1 MNEQSVSDFEESARQ
16 SLPAI
21 IYDFVAQGSGDER
34 SAQRN
39 LQTFQQWHFLPRVL
53 KDVSGIDQ
61 SVAVFDR
68 KINSPV
74 MIGPTGLVGLLRPR
88 GEAMLARAARDANT
102 VLGVSIN
109 TTMSM
114 EDIAQANGEG
124 RRWQQV
130 FIYKQRDLTLQH
142 LERAAKAGYE
152 SIILPVDCAVT
163 GNKRRDERN
172 GFTIPPR
179 LSARM
184 VFGSAGR
191 MGWLFRALGAQRM
204 TFANLEGWKGLGGAS
219 GVLKLGRIMGELID
233 SSLTWDDLKWLRSN
247 WKGRLI
253 VKGVLHPDD
262 ALQAIDCGVDGLVVS
277 NHGGRQL
284 NNAVSPLN
292 VLPSIRAAVNSN
304 VPVFLDSGI
313 RNGEDVLIA
322 LCLGATA
329 VFIGRPTLWG
339 LAAHG
344 QEGVAR
350 VLELLRRDIAYSMA
364 LLGAKSLGELG
375 PELVERIAA

>member
-1 MNEQSVSDFEESARQ
+1 
-16 SLPAI
+16 
-21 IYDFVAQGSGDER
+21 
-34 SAQRN
+34 
-39 LQTFQQWHFLPRVL
+39 
-53 KDVSGIDQ
+53 
-61 SVAVFDR
+61 
-68 KINSPV
+68 

-88 GEAMLARAARDANT
+88 GEAMLARAAHDAGI

-114 EDIAQANGEG
+114 EDIAQANGDG

-142 LERAAKAGYE
+142 LERAAAAGYE
-152 SIILPVDCAVT
+152 AIILPVDCAVT

-179 LSARM
+179 LSTRM

-191 MGWLFRALGAQRM
+191 LGWMMRALRGPRM
-204 TFANLEGWKGLGGAS
+204 TFANLEGWEGLGGAK

-233 SSLTWDDLKWLRSN
+233 PSLTWDALKWLRAN

-262 ALQAIDCGVDGLVVS
+262 ARQAIDCGADGLVVS

-284 NNAVSPLN
+284 NNAASPLH
-292 VLPSIRAAVNSN
+292 VLPNIRAAVSAN

-322 LCLGATA
+322 LCLGASA

-339 LAAHG
+339 LSARG
-344 QEGVAR
+344 QEGAAR

-364 LLGAKSLGELG
+364 LLGVTSPGQLG
-375 PELVERIAA
+375 PELVQRSMP

>member
-1 MNEQSVSDFEESARQ
+1 MNEQSIEDFEATAKKT
-16 SLPAI
+16 LPAI
-21 IYDFVAQGSGDER
+21 LYDFVAQGSGDER
-34 SAQRN
+34 SARRN
-39 LQTFQQWHFLPRVL
+39 VQSFQQWHFVPRVL
-53 KDVSGIDQ
+53 RDVSGIDQ
-61 SVAVFDR
+61 SVTVFGDD
-68 KINSPV
+68 ISLPV

-88 GEAMLARAARDANT
+88 GEAMLARAARDART

-114 EDIAQANGEG
+114 EDIAEANTNG

-142 LERAAKAGYE
+142 LERAAAAGYE
-152 SIILPVDCAVT
+152 AIILPVDCAVT

-172 GFTIPPR
+172 GFSIPPR

-191 MGWLFRALGAQRM
+191 IGWMLRALTAPRM
-204 TFANLEGWKGLGGAS
+204 TFANLEGWKGLGNAQ

-233 SSLTWDDLKWLRSN
+233 SSLTWENLKWLRAN
-247 WKGRLI
+247 WKGKLI

-262 ALQAIDCGVDGLVVS
+262 AKLAVDCGADGLVVS

-284 NNAVSPLN
+284 NNAVCPLN
-292 VLPSIRAAVNSN
+292 VLPKIRAAVKTD

-322 LCLGATA
+322 LCLGASA

-339 LAAHG
+339 LSAHG
-344 QEGVAR
+344 YEGAAR
-350 VLELLRRDIAYSMA
+350 VLELLRKDIAYSMA
-364 LLGAKSLGELG
+364 LLGAKSISQLG
-375 PELVERIAA
+375 PDLVERNVP

>member
-1 MNEQSVSDFEESARQ
+1 
-16 SLPAI
+16 
-21 IYDFVAQGSGDER
+21 
-34 SAQRN
+34 
-39 LQTFQQWHFLPRVL
+39 
-53 KDVSGIDQ
+53 
-61 SVAVFDR
+61 
-68 KINSPV
+68 
-74 MIGPTGLVGLLRPR
+74 
-88 GEAMLARAARDANT
+88 MLARAARDAGT

-114 EDIAQANGEG
+114 EDIGRANTDG

-142 LERAAKAGYE
+142 LERAAAAGYE
-152 SIILPVDCAVT
+152 AIIIPVDCAVT

-191 MGWLFRALGAQRM
+191 LSWLLRRLRAPHV
-204 TFANLEGWKGLGGAS
+204 TFANLEGWPGLGGAQ
-219 GVLKLGRIMGELID
+219 GVIKLGGIMGELID
-233 SSLTWDDLKWLRSN
+233 SSLTWESLQWLRAN
-247 WKGRLI
+247 WKGKLI

-262 ALQAIDCGVDGLVVS
+262 ARQAIDCGADGLVVS

-292 VLPSIRAAVNSN
+292 VLPTIRAAVPSE
-304 VPVFLDSGI
+304 VPVFLDSGV

-322 LCLGATA
+322 LCLGASA
-329 VFIGRPTLWG
+329 VFVGRPTLWG
-339 LAAHG
+339 LSAYG
-344 QEGVAR
+344 QKGAAR

-364 LLGAKSLGELG
+364 LLGARSLSQLG
-375 PELVERIAA
+375 PDLVERSAP